1 MCISTEDR
9 KKVEIM
15 GKMIIRLTVVIGTVL
30 VLEGCCLNGLTQS
43 NGQPFTEMADGSIDN
58 FWSSV
63 IPMPC
68 GEVNAVYYAG
78 SIDDK
83 SILMHETS
91 TGMHKWILSEAN
103 IESDVIMPYT
113 ADKSKWLLLK
123 GTTNQCFR
131 HWNWKKEIEDKI
143 QNLTKNS
150 ARVKPLSTF
159 YRVDGDLNGS
169 NAWVVRVDE
178 FLVKATLCDI
188 LKNGDKICTQQL
200 YDGSKEEEQRIISEA
215 RHSRNP
221 IIGRKPRDGSPCLA
235 YWNRGKFIQPEGLP
249 AETFFIIDN
258 EIVAP
263 FEFMWDGRYDGLLE
277 FDETVAQKVYLKR
290 VENETR
296 KKVAQE

>member
-1 MCISTEDR
+1 
-9 KKVEIM
+9 M
-15 GKMIIRLTVVIGTVL
+15 GKMIIRLTVVIGTAL
-30 VLEGCCLNGLTQS
+30 VLEGCCFNELTQS
-43 NGQPFTEMADGSIDN
+43 ISQPFAEMADDSIDN

-63 IPMPC
+63 ISVPS

-91 TGMHKWILSEAN
+91 TGVHKWILKGAN

-123 GTTNQCFR
+123 GTTNQSFR

-143 QNLTKNS
+143 QNLTQNS
-150 ARVKPLSTF
+150 ALVKPLSTF

-169 NAWVVRVDE
+169 NVWVIRVDE
-178 FLVKATLCDI
+178 FLVEATLCDI
-188 LKNGDKICTQQL
+188 LKNGDKICAQQL
-200 YDGSKEEEQRIISEA
+200 YDGSKEEQQCIISEA
-215 RHSRNP
+215 RHNGSH
-221 IIGRKPRDGSPCLA
+221 IVGRKSRDGGLLLA
-235 YWNRGKFIQPEGLP
+235 YWNHGKFIQPEELQ

-263 FEFMWDGRYDGLLE
+263 FEFMWDGCYDGLLE
-277 FDETVAQKVYLKR
+277 FDEEIAQKAYVRRVDAQKR
-290 VENETR
+290 IEVT
-296 KKVAQE
+296 K